1 MPILLSTSLLLKM
14 LGLAIPLG
22 LSFVVLLQGR
32 GRLNMLFSL
41 MILAIALWNGGTF
54 MLHVVEWAGLPGA
67 KTWLTTA
74 LLGLLSLPLTFYL
87 LALEISGLRA
97 PEFTRITVGVG
108 LGGLAVLWG
117 FIFTTGLGIQV
128 TTYPQDVLRY
138 TLPSSLPLVLSV
150 IYTVSYFALAE
161 GVLLRP
167 MYTAHQNPKTGREYE
182 QENVSKSLERGESRT
197 EKLLALGGTL
207 VVIAGLLKIV
217 PVIGQYPLDSA
228 LMIAA
233 TLILA
238 YLILKQRL
246 FDPFAELNAQLAD
259 ANQRLQEANTAL
271 QESYLQVK
279 EVNRLKSEFVANI
292 SHELRTPLNAIIGFT
307 KVILNEID
315 GPLSDMQRE
324 DLSAIYSSAQ
334 HLLALVND
342 ILDLSKIEAGKMEL
356 HKEWVEVKEL
366 VYGVMATTLTLIGDK
381 NIKLIER
388 ISQGLPPVYVDRTR
402 IRQVILNLLSNA
414 AKFTERG
421 SIVLSVDRLV
431 ETVGIQ
437 GESCPELFVLFSVA
451 DTGIG
456 IAPED
461 IPIVFEEFRQ
471 VDSSLTRQVEGT
483 GLGLPISKRLVE
495 MHGGRLWVESRM
507 GIGSR
512 FCFTL
517 PFSSHPRPTEEGKA
531 DE

>member
-1 MPILLSTSLLLKM
+1 M

-22 LSFVVLLQGR
+22 LAFVVLLQGR
-32 GRLNMLFSL
+32 GRLNVLFSL

-54 MLHVVEWAGLPGA
+54 MLHVVEWAGLPGS
-67 KTWLTTA
+67 KTWLTIA

-97 PEFTRITVGVG
+97 PEFTRATVGAG
-108 LGGLAVLWG
+108 LGGLGVAWG
-117 FIFTTGLGIQV
+117 FIFTTGFGIQV
-128 TTYPQDVLRY
+128 TTHPQGVLHY
-138 TLPSSLPLVLSV
+138 TLSNSLPLILSM
-150 IYTVSYFALAE
+150 IYAVSYFALAE
-161 GVLLRP
+161 GVLLWP
-167 MYTAHQNPKTGREYE
+167 MYAARQRTGQGDKQR
-182 QENVSKSLERGESRT
+182 NVPQSLERGGSRI
-197 EKLLALGGTL
+197 ERLLALGGTL

-217 PVIGQYPLDSA
+217 PAIGQYPLDSA

-233 TLILA
+233 TLIFA

-246 FDPFAELNAQLAD
+246 FDPFAELNAQLSD

-271 QESYLQVK
+271 QESYLKVK
-279 EVNRLKSEFVANI
+279 EANRLKSEFVANI

-334 HLLALVND
+334 HLLTLVND

-366 VYGVMATTLTLIGDK
+366 VYGVMATTLTLVGDK
-381 NIKLIER
+381 DIKLIER
-388 ISQGLPPVYVDRTR
+388 IAEGLPPVYVDRTR

-414 AKFTERG
+414 AKFSERG
-421 SIVLSVDRLV
+421 TIVLSVDRLV
-431 ETVGIQ
+431 ETVEVQDGYR
-437 GESCPELFVLFSVA
+437 PELFLLFTVA

-471 VDSSLTRQVEGT
+471 VDSSLARQVEGT

-495 MHGGRLWVESRM
+495 MHGGRLWVESRV

-517 PFSSHPRPTEEGKA
+517 PFQPSPA
-531 DE
+531 DRRR